1 MKTEKQDYIDFLLGK
16 VPQAEVSGFDP
27 PSPCHH
33 SLFPHQ
39 MDICEWAIRGGRRAI
54 FASFGLGKTRM
65 HLQLAKWVCE
75 KTGGSFLI
83 ICPLGVRQEFTQSDG
98 PAMGMSLKFIRRNEE
113 IEQPGIYVTNYESVR
128 DGKIDVNAFQGVGM
142 DEASVLRSFGSKTYQ
157 TFLPLFKA
165 VPYRFV
171 FTATPSPN
179 RYKEL
184 IHYGGFLGIMDTG
197 EALTRFFQRDSSQA
211 NNLTLYPHMEK
222 QFWLWLASWAAFI
235 QRPSDL
241 GYSDLGYDLPQIN
254 VQWHRLQDDHTKAW
268 SKVDSWGQAQ
278 LLNDQSVGLKDSAET
293 KRETINK
300 RIEFAK
306 NLIDDSG
313 TDTHWLVWHDLE
325 SERDL
330 IEKHIQEAKTVY
342 GSQDLEKREELI
354 MGFTRGEYRIL
365 ATKPIIAGSGC
376 NFQRHCHNAIFL
388 GVGYKFNDLIQAI
401 HRIHRFQQPN
411 QVNIHIIHME
421 SEDAI
426 VEELK
431 AKWSRHE
438 ELQKK
443 MTAIM
448 QEFKLSTHNSMELIR
463 TMLTGGERTEVKSK
477 MFRSIRNDCILEL
490 MPIDCAHN
498 LGHNQPHDGK
508 TNQMVRGKQGSEE
521 SIRCEIPSAEC
532 GKIEGQEAGIL
543 LSQSGKTLGES
554 AQMEGFQPR
563 EKEGSGPQIHGKE
576 RGKMRGGNASMVSKE
591 QRESIE
597 GRESP
602 AAKEYIRANN
612 GEIPIDVQEAEGI
625 LPDMPRENNFEKP
638 ASGSL
643 PYNGKSEGN
652 SLQLMQL
659 GTRSLQG
666 QSREYE
672 AGDKLHKEAWPDN
685 CVDMIL
691 TSIPF
696 GNQYEYSPSFNDL
709 GHNTDNDAFF
719 DQMEFLCPNLLRV
732 LKPGR
737 IAAIH
742 VKDRIRF
749 GNVTGDGFPTV
760 DPFSDMTVAAF
771 RKAGFRFMARITIDT
786 DVVRE
791 NNQTYRLGWSENAK
805 DSSKMG
811 AGMPEYVLIFRKL
824 PSDQSNGYADVP
836 VAKSKEDY
844 TRADWQLD
852 AAGLWRSNGNRL
864 PDPEIMK
871 HMSHE
876 SIKATWIEYSKQGGY
891 SHEQH
896 AELAKALEGIGKLPS
911 SFMLFPAIS
920 RNKDIWT
927 DIARMRTLN
936 SEQTRRNQEN
946 HVCPLQLDIIKRLI
960 TRYSNKGEVVYDPF
974 GGIGSVPFQALKM
987 ERHGWM
993 TELNE
998 DYWKDAVGYCEMA
1011 ENEVCVPT
1019 LFDLAAI

>member
-1 MKTEKQDYIDFLLGK
+1 MSTEKQNYIDFLLGK

-75 KTGGSFLI
+75 KTNGSFLI

-98 PAMGMSLKFIRRNEE
+98 PAMGMNLKFIRRNEE

-128 DGKIDVNAFQGVGM
+128 DGKIDVNGFQGVGM

-241 GYSDLGYDLPQIN
+241 GYSDSGYNLPAIN
-254 VQWHRLQDDHTKAW
+254 VQWHRLQDDHTQAW

-278 LLNDQSVGLKDSAET
+278 LLNDQSIGLKDSAET
-293 KRETINK
+293 KRATIKK
-300 RIEFAK
+300 RIERAK
-306 NLIDDSG
+306 ELIDDNG
-313 TDTHWLVWHDLE
+313 LERHWLVWHDLE
-325 SERDL
+325 SERDA
-330 IEKHIQEAKTVY
+330 IEKQIPEAKTVY

-354 MGFTRGEYRIL
+354 MGFSRGEYRIL

-376 NFQRHCHNAIFL
+376 NFQRHCSDAIFL
-388 GVGYKFNDLIQAI
+388 GVGYKFNDFIQAI
-401 HRIHRFQQPN
+401 HRIHRFQQPE

-438 ELQKK
+438 DLQKK
-443 MTAIM
+443 MTSIM
-448 QEFKLSTHNSMELIR
+448 QEYKLSTHNSMELIR
-463 TMLTGGERTEVKSK
+463 TMLTGGERTEIKSN
-477 MFRSIRNDCILEL
+477 MFKAIRNDCTLEL
-490 MPIDCAHN
+490 MDWKD
-498 LGHNQPHDGK
+498 NQ
-508 TNQMVRGKQGSEE
+508 
-521 SIRCEIPSAEC
+521 
-532 GKIEGQEAGIL
+532 
-543 LSQSGKTLGES
+543 
-554 AQMEGFQPR
+554 
-563 EKEGSGPQIHGKE
+563 
-576 RGKMRGGNASMVSKE
+576 
-591 QRESIE
+591 
-597 GRESP
+597 
-602 AAKEYIRANN
+602 
-612 GEIPIDVQEAEGI
+612 
-625 LPDMPRENNFEKP
+625 
-638 ASGSL
+638 
-643 PYNGKSEGN
+643 
-652 SLQLMQL
+652 
-659 GTRSLQG
+659 
-666 QSREYE
+666 
-672 AGDKLHKEAWPDN
+672 
-685 CVDMIL
+685 VDMIC

-696 GNQYEYSPSFNDL
+696 GNQYEYSPSFNDF
-709 GHNTDNDAFF
+709 GHNSDNEEFF
-719 DQMEFLCPNLLRV
+719 KQMDHLCPQLLKV

-771 RKAGFRFMARITIDT
+771 RKAGFRFIARITIDT

-811 AGMPEYVLIFRKL
+811 AGMPEYVLVFRKL

-836 VAKSKEDY
+836 VCKPKDEY

-876 SIKATWIEYSKQGGY
+876 AIKALWIEYSKQGGY

-927 DIARMRTLN
+927 DIARMRTMN
-936 SEQTRRNQEN
+936 REQTRRNLEN

-960 TRYSNKGEVVYDPF
+960 TRYSNKGEIVYDPF
-974 GGIGSVPFQALKM
+974 GGIGSVPFQAIKM
-987 ERHGWM
+987 ERKGWM

-998 DYWKDAVGYCEMA
+998 EYWKNAVGYCEMA

-1019 LFDLAAI
+1019 LFDLASAL

>member
-1 MKTEKQDYIDFLLGK
+1 MTTNKQLCPPDAVRISERGRLQAGLLLPKNMSTEKQNYIDFLLGK

-75 KTGGSFLI
+75 KTNGSFLI

-98 PAMGMSLKFIRRNEE
+98 PAMGMNLKFIRRNEE

-128 DGKIDVNAFQGVGM
+128 DGKIDVNGFQGVGM

-184 IHYGGFLGIMDTG
+184 IHYGGFLGIMDTS

-241 GYSDLGYDLPQIN
+241 GYSDSGYDLPAIN
-254 VQWHRLQDDHTKAW
+254 VQWHRLQDDHTQAW

-278 LLNDQSVGLKDSAET
+278 LLNDQSIGLKDSAET
-293 KRETINK
+293 KRATIKK
-300 RIEFAK
+300 RIDRAK
-306 NLIDDSG
+306 ELIDDSG
-313 TDTHWLVWHDLE
+313 TERHWLVWHDLE
-325 SERDL
+325 SERDA
-330 IEKHIQEAKTVY
+330 IEKQIPEAKTVY

-354 MGFTRGEYRIL
+354 MGFSRGEYRIL

-376 NFQRHCHNAIFL
+376 NFQRHCSDAIFL
-388 GVGYKFNDLIQAI
+388 GVGYKFNDFIQAI
-401 HRIHRFQQPN
+401 HRIHRFQQPE

-448 QEFKLSTHNSMELIR
+448 QEYKLSTHNSMELIR
-463 TMLTGGERTEVKSK
+463 TMLTGGERTEIKSN
-477 MFRSIRNDCILEL
+477 MFKAIRNDCTLEL
-490 MPIDCAHN
+490 MDWED
-498 LGHNQPHDGK
+498 NQ
-508 TNQMVRGKQGSEE
+508 
-521 SIRCEIPSAEC
+521 
-532 GKIEGQEAGIL
+532 
-543 LSQSGKTLGES
+543 
-554 AQMEGFQPR
+554 
-563 EKEGSGPQIHGKE
+563 
-576 RGKMRGGNASMVSKE
+576 
-591 QRESIE
+591 
-597 GRESP
+597 
-602 AAKEYIRANN
+602 
-612 GEIPIDVQEAEGI
+612 
-625 LPDMPRENNFEKP
+625 
-638 ASGSL
+638 
-643 PYNGKSEGN
+643 
-652 SLQLMQL
+652 
-659 GTRSLQG
+659 
-666 QSREYE
+666 
-672 AGDKLHKEAWPDN
+672 
-685 CVDMIL
+685 VDMIC

-696 GNQYEYSPSFNDL
+696 GNQYEYSPSFNDF
-709 GHNTDNDAFF
+709 GHNSDNEEFF
-719 DQMEFLCPNLLRV
+719 KQMDHLCPQLLKV

-760 DPFSDMTVAAF
+760 DPFSDMTTAAF
-771 RKAGFRFMARITIDT
+771 RSAGFRLIARITIDT

-811 AGMPEYVLIFRKL
+811 AGMPEYVLVFRKL

-836 VAKSKEDY
+836 VCKPKEEY

-876 SIKATWIEYSKQGGY
+876 AIKALWIEYSKKGGY

-960 TRYSNKGEVVYDPF
+960 TRYSNKGEIVYDPF
-974 GGIGSVPFQALKM
+974 GGIGSVPFQAIKM
-987 ERHGWM
+987 ERQGWM

-998 DYWKDAVGYCEMA
+998 KYWKNAVGYCEMA

-1019 LFDLAAI
+1019 LFDLASAL

>member
-1 MKTEKQDYIDFLLGK
+1 LDTSKWGRNQAGFLLPKNMNTEKQDYIDFLLGK

-75 KTGGSFLI
+75 KTEGSFLI

-98 PAMGMSLKFIRRNEE
+98 PAMGMHLKFIRRNEE

-241 GYSDLGYDLPQIN
+241 GYSDSGYDLPEIN

-278 LLNDQSVGLKDSAET
+278 LLNDQSIGLKDSAET
-293 KRETINK
+293 KRETIKK
-300 RIEFAK
+300 RIERAK
-306 NLIDDSG
+306 ELIDDNG
-313 TDTHWLVWHDLE
+313 PERHWLVWHDLE
-325 SERDL
+325 SERDA
-330 IEKHIQEAKTVY
+330 IEKQIPEAKTVY

-354 MGFTRGEYRIL
+354 MGFSRGEYRIL

-376 NFQRHCHNAIFL
+376 NFQRHCSDAIFL
-388 GVGYKFNDLIQAI
+388 GVGYKFNDFIQAI
-401 HRIHRFQQPN
+401 HRIHRFQQPE

-426 VEELK
+426 VEELR

-463 TMLTGGERTEVKSK
+463 TMLTGGERTEVSSN
-477 MFRSIRNDCILEL
+477 MFRSIRNDCTLEL
-490 MPIDCAHN
+490 MDWT
-498 LGHNQPHDGK
+498 QD
-508 TNQMVRGKQGSEE
+508 Q
-521 SIRCEIPSAEC
+521 
-532 GKIEGQEAGIL
+532 
-543 LSQSGKTLGES
+543 
-554 AQMEGFQPR
+554 
-563 EKEGSGPQIHGKE
+563 
-576 RGKMRGGNASMVSKE
+576 
-591 QRESIE
+591 
-597 GRESP
+597 
-602 AAKEYIRANN
+602 
-612 GEIPIDVQEAEGI
+612 
-625 LPDMPRENNFEKP
+625 
-638 ASGSL
+638 
-643 PYNGKSEGN
+643 
-652 SLQLMQL
+652 
-659 GTRSLQG
+659 
-666 QSREYE
+666 
-672 AGDKLHKEAWPDN
+672 
-685 CVDMIL
+685 VDMIC

-696 GNQYEYSPSFNDL
+696 GNQYEYSPSFNDF
-709 GHNTDNDAFF
+709 GHNSDNDEFF
-719 DQMEFLCPNLLRV
+719 KQMDHLCPQLLKV

-771 RKAGFRFMARITIDT
+771 RKAGFRFLARITIDT

-811 AGMPEYVLIFRKL
+811 AGMPEYVLVFRKL

-876 SIKATWIEYSKQGGY
+876 AIKALWIEYSKQGGY

-974 GGIGSVPFQALKM
+974 GGIGSVPFQAIKM

-998 DYWKDAVGYCEMA
+998 EYWKNAVGYCEMA

-1019 LFDLAAI
+1019 LFDMATAL

>member
-1 MKTEKQDYIDFLLGK
+1 MTTNKQLCPPDAVRISERGRLQVGLFLPKNMSTEKQDYIDFLLGK

-75 KTGGSFLI
+75 KTNGSFLI

-98 PAMGMSLKFIRRNEE
+98 PAMGMNLKFIRRNEE
-113 IEQPGIYVTNYESVR
+113 IDQPGIYVTNYESVR
-128 DGKIDVNAFQGVGM
+128 DGKIDVNGFQGVGM

-241 GYSDLGYDLPQIN
+241 GYFDSGYDLPAIN
-254 VQWHRLQDDHTKAW
+254 VQWHRLQDDHTQAW

-278 LLNDQSVGLKDSAET
+278 LLNDQSIGLKDSAET
-293 KRETINK
+293 KRATIKK
-300 RIEFAK
+300 RIERAK
-306 NLIDDSG
+306 ELIDDNG
-313 TDTHWLVWHDLE
+313 LERHWLVWHDLE
-325 SERDL
+325 SERDA
-330 IEKHIQEAKTVY
+330 IEKQIPEAKTVY

-354 MGFTRGEYRIL
+354 MGFSRGEYRIL

-376 NFQRHCHNAIFL
+376 NFQRHCSDAIFL
-388 GVGYKFNDLIQAI
+388 GVGYKFNDFIQAI
-401 HRIHRFQQPN
+401 HRIHRFQQPE

-448 QEFKLSTHNSMELIR
+448 QEYKLSTHNSMELIR
-463 TMLTGGERTEVKSK
+463 TMLTGGERTEIKSN
-477 MFRSIRNDCILEL
+477 MFKAIRNDCTLEL
-490 MPIDCAHN
+490 MDWED
-498 LGHNQPHDGK
+498 NQ
-508 TNQMVRGKQGSEE
+508 
-521 SIRCEIPSAEC
+521 
-532 GKIEGQEAGIL
+532 
-543 LSQSGKTLGES
+543 
-554 AQMEGFQPR
+554 
-563 EKEGSGPQIHGKE
+563 
-576 RGKMRGGNASMVSKE
+576 
-591 QRESIE
+591 
-597 GRESP
+597 
-602 AAKEYIRANN
+602 
-612 GEIPIDVQEAEGI
+612 
-625 LPDMPRENNFEKP
+625 
-638 ASGSL
+638 
-643 PYNGKSEGN
+643 
-652 SLQLMQL
+652 
-659 GTRSLQG
+659 
-666 QSREYE
+666 
-672 AGDKLHKEAWPDN
+672 
-685 CVDMIL
+685 VDMIC

-696 GNQYEYSPSFNDL
+696 GNQYEYSPSFNDF
-709 GHNTDNDAFF
+709 GHNSDNEEFF
-719 DQMEFLCPNLLRV
+719 KQMDHLCPQLLKV

-760 DPFSDMTVAAF
+760 DPFSDMTTAAF
-771 RKAGFRFMARITIDT
+771 RSAGFRLIARITIDT

-811 AGMPEYVLIFRKL
+811 AGMPEYVLVFRKL
-824 PSDQSNGYADVP
+824 PSDQSNGYADIP
-836 VAKSKEDY
+836 VSKPKEEY

-876 SIKATWIEYSKQGGY
+876 AIKALWIEYSKQGGY

-896 AELAKALEGIGKLPS
+896 AQLAKALEGIGKLPS

-960 TRYSNKGEVVYDPF
+960 TRYSNKGEIVYDPF
-974 GGIGSVPFQALKM
+974 GGIGSVPFQAIKM
-987 ERHGWM
+987 ERKGWM

-998 DYWKDAVGYCEMA
+998 EYWKNAVGYCEMA

-1019 LFDLAAI
+1019 LFDLASAL

>member
-1 MKTEKQDYIDFLLGK
+1 MTTNNQLCPPDAVRISERGRLQAGLLLPKNMSTEKQNYIDFLLGK

-75 KTGGSFLI
+75 KTNGSFLI

-98 PAMGMSLKFIRRNEE
+98 PAMGMNLKFIRRNEE

-128 DGKIDVNAFQGVGM
+128 DGKIDVNGFQGVGM

-157 TFLPLFKA
+157 TFLPLFKS

-241 GYSDLGYDLPQIN
+241 GYSDSGYDLPAIN
-254 VQWHRLQDDHTKAW
+254 VQWHRLQDDHTQAW

-278 LLNDQSVGLKDSAET
+278 LLNDQSIGLKDSAET
-293 KRETINK
+293 KRATIKK
-300 RIEFAK
+300 RIERAK
-306 NLIDDSG
+306 ELIDDNG
-313 TDTHWLVWHDLE
+313 LERHWLVWHDLE
-325 SERDL
+325 SERDA
-330 IEKHIQEAKTVY
+330 IEKQIPEAKTVY

-354 MGFTRGEYRIL
+354 MGFSRGEYRIL

-376 NFQRHCHNAIFL
+376 NFQRHCSDAIFL
-388 GVGYKFNDLIQAI
+388 GVGYKFNDFIQAI
-401 HRIHRFQQPN
+401 HRIHRFQQPE

-448 QEFKLSTHNSMELIR
+448 QEYKLSTHNSMELIR
-463 TMLTGGERTEVKSK
+463 TMLTGGERTEIKSN
-477 MFRSIRNDCILEL
+477 MFKAIRNDCTLEL
-490 MPIDCAHN
+490 MDWED
-498 LGHNQPHDGK
+498 NQ
-508 TNQMVRGKQGSEE
+508 
-521 SIRCEIPSAEC
+521 
-532 GKIEGQEAGIL
+532 
-543 LSQSGKTLGES
+543 
-554 AQMEGFQPR
+554 
-563 EKEGSGPQIHGKE
+563 
-576 RGKMRGGNASMVSKE
+576 
-591 QRESIE
+591 
-597 GRESP
+597 
-602 AAKEYIRANN
+602 
-612 GEIPIDVQEAEGI
+612 
-625 LPDMPRENNFEKP
+625 
-638 ASGSL
+638 
-643 PYNGKSEGN
+643 
-652 SLQLMQL
+652 
-659 GTRSLQG
+659 
-666 QSREYE
+666 
-672 AGDKLHKEAWPDN
+672 
-685 CVDMIL
+685 VDMIC

-696 GNQYEYSPSFNDL
+696 GNQYEYSPSFNDF
-709 GHNTDNDAFF
+709 GHNSDNEEFF
-719 DQMEFLCPNLLRV
+719 KQMDHLCPQLLKV
-732 LKPGR
+732 IKPGR

-771 RKAGFRFMARITIDT
+771 RKAGFRFIARITIDT

-811 AGMPEYVLIFRKL
+811 AGMPEYVLVFRKL

-836 VAKSKEDY
+836 VCKPKEEY

-864 PDPEIMK
+864 PDTEIMK

-876 SIKATWIEYSKQGGY
+876 AIKALWIEYSKQGGY

-960 TRYSNKGEVVYDPF
+960 TRYSNKGEIVYDPF
-974 GGIGSVPFQALKM
+974 GGIGSVPFQAIKM
-987 ERHGWM
+987 ERKGWM

-998 DYWKDAVGYCEMA
+998 EYWKNAVGYCEMA

-1019 LFDLAAI
+1019 LFDLASAL

>member
-1 MKTEKQDYIDFLLGK
+1 MTKEKYIQFLMGK

-27 PSPCHH
+27 PSPCHE

-39 MDICEWAIRGGRRAI
+39 RDICNWAIRGGRRAI

-65 HLQLAKWVCE
+65 HIQLAKWVCE
-75 KTGGSFLI
+75 QTKGSFLI
-83 ICPLGVRQEFTQSDG
+83 ICPLGVRQEFTQSDA
-98 PAMGMSLKFIRRNEE
+98 PAMDTEITFIRRTEE
-113 IEQPGIYVTNYESVR
+113 IGKPGIYVTNYESVR
-128 DGKIDVNAFQGVGM
+128 DGKLDVNAFEGVGM

-165 VPYRFV
+165 VKYRFV

-184 IHYGGFLGIMDTG
+184 IHYAGFLGVMDTG

-235 QRPSDL
+235 QAPSDL
-241 GYSDLGYDLPQIN
+241 GYSDEGYDLPEIN
-254 VQWHRLQDDHTKAW
+254 VTWHRIADDHTKAW
-268 SKVDSWGQAQ
+268 NKYDSWGQAQ
-278 LLNDQSVGLKDSAET
+278 LLNDLSVGLKDSAET
-293 KRETINK
+293 KRETIVK
-300 RIEFAK
+300 RIHRASEIIKANEPEK
-306 NLIDDSG
+306 
-313 TDTHWLVWHDLE
+313 HWLVWHDLE
-325 SERDL
+325 AERSA
-330 IEKHIQEAKTVY
+330 IEKAIPEARTVF
-342 GSQDLEKREELI
+342 GSQDLDLREDLI
-354 MGFTRGEYRIL
+354 MGFSRGEYRIL

-376 NFQRHCHNAIFL
+376 NFQRHCSDAIFL
-388 GVGYKFNDLIQAI
+388 GVGYKFNDFIQAI
-401 HRIHRFQQPN
+401 HRIHRFQQPE

-421 SEDAI
+421 SEDSI

-431 AKWSRHE
+431 AKWQRHN
-438 ELQKK
+438 ELHKR
-443 MTAIM
+443 MTGIM
-448 QEFKLSTHNSMELIR
+448 QKYKLSITNDMELIR
-463 TMLTGGERTEVKSK
+463 TMLTGGERAEVKGEK
-477 MFRSIRNDCILEL
+477 FRAIRNDCTMEIMDWPE
-490 MPIDCAHN
+490 N
-498 LGHNQPHDGK
+498 L
-508 TNQMVRGKQGSEE
+508 
-521 SIRCEIPSAEC
+521 
-532 GKIEGQEAGIL
+532 
-543 LSQSGKTLGES
+543 
-554 AQMEGFQPR
+554 
-563 EKEGSGPQIHGKE
+563 
-576 RGKMRGGNASMVSKE
+576 
-591 QRESIE
+591 
-597 GRESP
+597 
-602 AAKEYIRANN
+602 Y
-612 GEIPIDVQEAEGI
+612 
-625 LPDMPRENNFEKP
+625 
-638 ASGSL
+638 
-643 PYNGKSEGN
+643 
-652 SLQLMQL
+652 
-659 GTRSLQG
+659 
-666 QSREYE
+666 
-672 AGDKLHKEAWPDN
+672 
-685 CVDMIL
+685 DMIC

-696 GNQYEYSPSFNDL
+696 GNQYEYSPSYNDF
-709 GHNTDNDAFF
+709 GHNSDNEEFF
-719 DQMEFLCPNLLRV
+719 KQMDFLCPHLLRC

-760 DPFSDMTVAAF
+760 DPFSDMTTEAF
-771 RKAGFRFMARITIDT
+771 RKAGFRLIARITIDT

-811 AGMPEYVLIFRKL
+811 AGMPEYVLVFRKL

-836 VAKSKEDY
+836 VIKSKAEY

-852 AAGLWRSNGNRL
+852 AAGLWRSDGDRL

-876 SIKATWIEYSKQGGY
+876 SIKAMWIDFSLKGGY

-911 SFMLFPAIS
+911 SFMLFPAVS

-946 HVCPLQLDIIKRLI
+946 HVCPLQLDIIKRLVK
-960 TRYSNKGEVVYDPF
+960 RYTNEGEIVYDPF
-974 GGIGSVPFQALKM
+974 GGIGSVPYQAIKM
-987 ERHGWM
+987 GRIGWM

-998 DYWKDAVGYCEMA
+998 EYWKNAVGYCEMA
-1011 ENEVCVPT
+1011 ENEATVPT
-1019 LFDLAAI
+1019 LFDMAEFKAD

>member
-1 MKTEKQDYIDFLLGK
+1 MSTEKQDYIDFLLGK

-27 PSPCHH
+27 PSTCHH

-75 KTGGSFLI
+75 KTNGSFLI

-98 PAMGMSLKFIRRNEE
+98 PAMGMNLKFIRRNEE

-128 DGKIDVNAFQGVGM
+128 DGKIDVNGFQGVGM

-241 GYSDLGYDLPQIN
+241 GYSDSGYDLPAIN
-254 VQWHRLQDDHTKAW
+254 VQWHRLQDDHTQAW

-278 LLNDQSVGLKDSAET
+278 LLNDQSIGLKDSAET
-293 KRETINK
+293 KRATIKK
-300 RIEFAK
+300 RIERAK
-306 NLIDDSG
+306 ELIDDNG
-313 TDTHWLVWHDLE
+313 LERHWLVWHDLE
-325 SERDL
+325 SERDA
-330 IEKHIQEAKTVY
+330 IEKQIPEAKTVY

-354 MGFTRGEYRIL
+354 MGFSRGEYRIL

-376 NFQRHCHNAIFL
+376 NFQRHCSDAIFL
-388 GVGYKFNDLIQAI
+388 GVGYKFNDFIQAI
-401 HRIHRFQQPN
+401 HRIHRFQQPE

-448 QEFKLSTHNSMELIR
+448 QEYKLSTHNSMELIR
-463 TMLTGGERTEVKSK
+463 TMLTGGERTEVSSN
-477 MFRSIRNDCILEL
+477 MFKAIRNDCTLEL
-490 MPIDCAHN
+490 MDW
-498 LGHNQPHDGK
+498 
-508 TNQMVRGKQGSEE
+508 E
-521 SIRCEIPSAEC
+521 
-532 GKIEGQEAGIL
+532 
-543 LSQSGKTLGES
+543 
-554 AQMEGFQPR
+554 
-563 EKEGSGPQIHGKE
+563 
-576 RGKMRGGNASMVSKE
+576 
-591 QRESIE
+591 
-597 GRESP
+597 
-602 AAKEYIRANN
+602 
-612 GEIPIDVQEAEGI
+612 
-625 LPDMPRENNFEKP
+625 
-638 ASGSL
+638 
-643 PYNGKSEGN
+643 
-652 SLQLMQL
+652 
-659 GTRSLQG
+659 
-666 QSREYE
+666 
-672 AGDKLHKEAWPDN
+672 DN
-685 CVDMIL
+685 KVDMIC

-696 GNQYEYSPSFNDL
+696 GNQYEYSPSFNDF
-709 GHNTDNDAFF
+709 GHNSDNEEFF
-719 DQMEFLCPNLLRV
+719 KQMDHLCPQLLKV

-771 RKAGFRFMARITIDT
+771 RKAGFRFIARITIDT

-811 AGMPEYVLIFRKL
+811 AGMPEYVLVFRKL

-836 VAKSKEDY
+836 VCKPKAEY

-876 SIKATWIEYSKQGGY
+876 AIKALWIEYSKKGGY

-960 TRYSNKGEVVYDPF
+960 TRYSNKGEIVYDPF
-974 GGIGSVPFQALKM
+974 GGIGSVPFQAIKM
-987 ERHGWM
+987 ERQGWM

-998 DYWKDAVGYCEMA
+998 EYWKNAVGYCEMA

-1019 LFDLAAI
+1019 LFDLASAL

>member
-1 MKTEKQDYIDFLLGK
+1 LDTSKWGRNQAGFLLPKNMNTEKQDYIDFLLGK

-75 KTGGSFLI
+75 KTEGSFLI

-98 PAMGMSLKFIRRNEE
+98 PAMGMHLKFIRRNEE

-241 GYSDLGYDLPQIN
+241 GYSDSGYDLPEIN

-278 LLNDQSVGLKDSAET
+278 LLNDQSIGLKDSAET
-293 KRETINK
+293 KRETIKK
-300 RIEFAK
+300 RIERAK
-306 NLIDDSG
+306 ELIDDNG
-313 TDTHWLVWHDLE
+313 PERHWLVWHDLE
-325 SERDL
+325 SERDA
-330 IEKHIQEAKTVY
+330 IEKQIPEAKTVY

-354 MGFTRGEYRIL
+354 MGFSRGEYRIL

-376 NFQRHCHNAIFL
+376 NFQRHCSDAIFL
-388 GVGYKFNDLIQAI
+388 GVGYKFNDFIQAI
-401 HRIHRFQQPN
+401 HRIHRFQQPE

-426 VEELK
+426 VEELR

-463 TMLTGGERTEVKSK
+463 TMLTGGERTEVSSN
-477 MFRSIRNDCILEL
+477 MFRSIRNDCTLEL
-490 MPIDCAHN
+490 MDW
-498 LGHNQPHDGK
+498 
-508 TNQMVRGKQGSEE
+508 
-521 SIRCEIPSAEC
+521 
-532 GKIEGQEAGIL
+532 
-543 LSQSGKTLGES
+543 
-554 AQMEGFQPR
+554 
-563 EKEGSGPQIHGKE
+563 PQD
-576 RGKMRGGNASMVSKE
+576 
-591 QRESIE
+591 Q
-597 GRESP
+597 
-602 AAKEYIRANN
+602 
-612 GEIPIDVQEAEGI
+612 
-625 LPDMPRENNFEKP
+625 
-638 ASGSL
+638 
-643 PYNGKSEGN
+643 
-652 SLQLMQL
+652 
-659 GTRSLQG
+659 
-666 QSREYE
+666 
-672 AGDKLHKEAWPDN
+672 
-685 CVDMIL
+685 VDMIC

-696 GNQYEYSPSFNDL
+696 GNQYEYSPSFNDF
-709 GHNTDNDAFF
+709 GHNSDNDEFF
-719 DQMEFLCPNLLRV
+719 KQMDHLCPQLLKV

-771 RKAGFRFMARITIDT
+771 RKAGFRFLARITIDT

-811 AGMPEYVLIFRKL
+811 AGMPEYVLVFRKL

-876 SIKATWIEYSKQGGY
+876 AIKALWIEYSKQGGY

-974 GGIGSVPFQALKM
+974 GGIGSVPFQAIKM

-998 DYWKDAVGYCEMA
+998 DYWKNAVGYCEMA

-1019 LFDLAAI
+1019 LFDMATAL